1 MGSRTDEDGSHQL
14 SMLSTWTEMVDE
26 LWVNIGN
33 CRTCWFWNL
42 FLLRTF
48 LKQTWPSCLHCR
60 TQSFQIFGFHKYFGE
75 RMHKLWKS
83 VRISMTE
90 KFTGDADVDPIGG
103 RKRPGSIA
111 LPHRGMNGHLGTR
124 EVSLLHYVQAACHAP
139 TSSLWSL
146 WNAFCLC
153 HFASAPRIFG
163 VGKCKLRSKVL
174 ASKLTT
180 CAQSKCCCYE
190 EDSCR
195 LLVLLE
201 VMAWAAFV
209 CIVLIFRPTSA
220 QCFSYGFVFRS
231 PATQGYW
238 KSEEEDV
245 LQRHQ
250 DHSKA
255 WLSQQKQA

>member
-1 MGSRTDEDGSHQL
+1 
-14 SMLSTWTEMVDE
+14 MVDE
-26 LWVNIGN
+26 LWVNIGI

-60 TQSFQIFGFHKYFGE
+60 TQSFQIFGFHKYLGNACTNSENPSGYLWQKVHRRCWCWPYRWSQEARICVASSWGHE
-75 RMHKLWKS
+75 RPPCDS
-83 VRISMTE
+83 GGI
-90 KFTGDADVDPIGG
+90 FTTLC
-103 RKRPGSIA
+103 S
-111 LPHRGMNGHLGTR
+111 
-124 EVSLLHYVQAACHAP
+124 
-139 TSSLWSL
+139 SSLPCPDL
-146 WNAFCLC
+146 KPLEPLDAFCLS
-153 HFASAPRIFG
+153 HFASAPRILG
-163 VGKCKLRSKVL
+163 VGKCKLRNKVL

-231 PATQGYW
+231 PATQGCW

-255 WLSQQKQA
+255 WWSTNPPSETSSQQKQA